1 MPRHAKIRIVGTI
14 AAIPLSMLWFGTAT
28 SQSTV
33 SNSQS
38 QSGAVTASQTLDV
51 VTASSDTTATTAAL
65 GNSFVGSVV
74 TGNLGVTSTQSL
86 TGNVA
91 ASTVINVATNAGPTT
106 QSVTSANGNAGSAVI
121 EGGGAMS
128 GSFLQVS
135 GAQTVDAESQIN
147 GPQAQ
152 TDNAA
157 FSVQA
162 AANTQELG
170 AINGA
175 IGASIAQSNSST
187 TTAHGG
193 VVLGDIADQ
202 GTFSASATGNDMS
215 SVGTNGS
222 AQNIDVGQG
231 NSGAVTEGAMFANF
245 GQSEITST
253 SASATGNNAS
263 VTNTDGT
270 LQVSTNQDNQSF
282 IHAESVETSYL
293 YGGASVDAEAVGNS
307 DVAANVGPSIGLDNV
322 QLNGAQGVESSASFQ
337 GNTGYDSSVNASAVG
352 NSVTGFACSACGGV
366 MNVENSQT
374 NLGDVAASSSIG
386 LTGTSRSTR
395 GSATAVGNNATFYV
409 SSPN

>member
-65 GNSFVGSVV
+65 GNSFTGSVV
-74 TGNLGVTSTQSL
+74 TGNLGVTSTQSV

-91 ASTVINVATNAGPTT
+91 ASTVINVASDAGPTT
-106 QSVTSANGNAGSAVI
+106 QSETSANGNAGSAVI

-135 GAQTVDAESQIN
+135 GAKTVDAESQIN

-152 TDNAA
+152 TDNAT

-162 AANTQELG
+162 TANTQALG

-175 IGASIAQSNSST
+175 IGASIAQGNTAT

-193 VVLGDIADQ
+193 VVMGDIADQ
-202 GTFSASATGNDMS
+202 GSFSASATGNAVS

-222 AQNIDVGQG
+222 AQTIDVGQG
-231 NSGAVTEGAMFANF
+231 NFGAVTEGAVFANF
-245 GQSEITST
+245 GQSEITDT
-253 SASATGNNAS
+253 SATATGNNSS
-263 VTNTDGT
+263 VTNSDGA
-270 LQVSTNQDNQSF
+270 LQVAANQNNQSF
-282 IHAESVETSYL
+282 IHAESVESSYL
-293 YGGASVDAEAVGNS
+293 YGGASVDAEATGNS

-322 QLNGAQGVESSASFQ
+322 QLNGAEGVESSASFQ
-337 GNTGYDSSVNASAVG
+337 GNNGYDTSVNATAAG
-352 NSVTGFACSACGGV
+352 NAATGFACSACGGV

-386 LTGTSRSTR
+386 LTGSARSVR
-395 GSATAVGNNATFYV
+395 GSATAVGNTATFYV
-409 SSPN
+409 SQPN